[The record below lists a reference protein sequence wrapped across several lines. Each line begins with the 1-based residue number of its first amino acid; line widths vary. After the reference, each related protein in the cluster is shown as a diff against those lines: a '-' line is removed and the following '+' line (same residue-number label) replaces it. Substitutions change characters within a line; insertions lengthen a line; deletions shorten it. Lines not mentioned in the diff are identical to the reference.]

1 MKKILII
8 FLVLMSRQLLTAQE
22 STSAYNVLK
31 LPTSGHVAAL
41 GGENVSII
49 DNDVAIAWHNPALLS
64 NVQTNTLGLNFMT
77 YFADSRWMGAQ
88 YARAFGERHTG
99 ALAIQ
104 YMDYGSQDETDAQGN
119 VVGSFS
125 AKDIVV
131 APSYS
136 YLFNDKWSG
145 GATLKMAYSSYASY
159 SAMAV
164 GVDLGLNYYDEERNL
179 SVSATLKNIGAEI
192 SSFQDQ
198 EQHLP
203 FVAQVG
209 ITKGLEHLPL
219 RISVTMTD
227 LTRWSS
233 RYFYIAEDEK
243 EQLSF
248 SKKLMNHFVLGADYL
263 LTDNIYLSAGYNF
276 RRAYEMKAAGS
287 SRGAGLSVGGGMT
300 LKRFSLAA
308 SYAKYHKAHAS
319 LMFNVS
325 YAL

>member
-1 MKKILII
+1 LTTILNLKMKKILII

-136 YLFNDKWSG
+136 YLFNDKLWECKRVSG
-145 GATLKMAYSSYASY
+145 
-159 SAMAV
+159 
-164 GVDLGLNYYDEERNL
+164 
-179 SVSATLKNIGAEI
+179 
-192 SSFQDQ
+192 
-198 EQHLP
+198 
-203 FVAQVG
+203 
-209 ITKGLEHLPL
+209 
-219 RISVTMTD
+219 SVTNEGD
-227 LTRWSS
+227 CYSLIRN
-233 RYFYIAEDEK
+233 DK
-243 EQLSF
+243 SF
-248 SKKLMNHFVLGADYL
+248 NPIFLFSDVTLDNMSAI
-263 LTDNIYLSAGYNF
+263 DNIVNSK
-276 RRAYEMKAAGS
+276 AYQFKC
-287 SRGAGLSVGGGMT
+287 T
-300 LKRFSLAA
+300 LWEPQINL
-308 SYAKYHKAHAS
+308 
-319 LMFNVS
+319 VQ
-325 YAL
+325 